1 MKNKAQ
7 RRNVI
12 GVVVILAVAVIGL
25 LALGN
30 NPASAVKLNPTD
42 TADTLAAA
50 TQASTPEFVGT
61 AMPSMLRMVF
71 ALIVVIGAIY
81 GGLWLLKRSMN
92 RGFAH
97 GGRTLEVLE
106 TTAVAPKK
114 TISLVRVA
122 DKAVLVG
129 VTDAGIAMLTEL
141 TPEQTSEIVA
151 AQAKPATDEGF
162 SKALAAATGKL
173 REFGLKRKQAVL
185 EADAR

>member
-7 RRNVI
+7 RRNVV
-12 GVVVILAVAVIGL
+12 GVVVILAIAVIGL

-30 NPASAVKLNPTD
+30 NPASAVRLD
-42 TADTLAAA
+42 TGDSADTLAAA
-50 TQASTPEFVGT
+50 TQATTPEFVGT

-92 RGFAH
+92 RGFAR

-129 VTDAGIAMLTEL
+129 VTDNGIAMLTEL
-141 TPEQTSEIVA
+141 TAEQTKEIVA
-151 AQAKPATDEGF
+151 AQATPAADDGF

-173 REFGLKRKQAVL
+173 REFGLKRKQTAL

>member
-1 MKNKAQ
+1 MKSKAN
-7 RRNVI
+7 RRNAITVA
-12 GVVVILAVAVIGL
+12 VILAIALIGL
-25 LALGN
+25 LLLGN
-30 NPASAVKLNPTD
+30 DPASAVRLGTD
-42 TADTLAAA
+42 TGADSLMAASQA
-50 TQASTPEFVGT
+50 TTPEFVGT

-92 RGFAH
+92 RGFAR

-129 VTDAGIAMLTEL
+129 VTENGISMLTEL
-141 TPEQTSEIVA
+141 TPDQTAEIIA
-151 AQAKPATDEGF
+151 AQAKPASDESF
-162 SKALAAATGKL
+162 SKVFATATGKL